1 MNRLFEQWAGEPC
14 INTYQLTANGSNRLY
29 SRLEGATKRCIATIN
44 DDVRENEAFFHFAK
58 EMKARG
64 VNVPEV
70 YAVSTDRRTYLQED
84 LGNVSL
90 YTFLNSRK
98 SSGVDI
104 TEAMREFYR
113 KAIDN
118 LIVFQSSCRD
128 IDFSRSYPRP
138 CFDRQALSWDL
149 NYFKYYFLRLFHVAF
164 DEQLLEDDFQQLM
177 DFLLDGDCG
186 YFMHRDYQSR
196 NIMLRDGELYV
207 IDFQGARQ
215 GAAEYDLASLLYSSK
230 SDVPDGM
237 RTELLEYYIGRRSVR
252 DGDAFDAKT
261 FRSRYYGYVLA
272 RIMQAMGAYGYRG
285 IIEKK
290 EHFIKS
296 IPFAVNN
303 LRNILSSVTLPVAMP
318 HLLTVL
324 GAITEMPEYAKESE
338 ILTVSVFSFSY
349 RKSIPFDR
357 SGNGGGYVFD
367 CRALPNPGLYD
378 EYKQLNGRDQAVKDF
393 FDDHPEAGQY
403 LEHLW
408 VVVDQSVDAY
418 IERGYARLMLCF
430 GCTGGRHRSVYCAE
444 QTALH
449 LRNKYEGR
457 VNVNVFHLES
467 GKF

>member
-1 MNRLFEQWAGEPC
+1 
-14 INTYQLTANGSNRLY
+14 
-29 SRLEGATKRCIATIN
+29 
-44 DDVRENEAFFHFAK
+44 
-58 EMKARG
+58 
-64 VNVPEV
+64 
-70 YAVSTDRRTYLQED
+70 
-84 LGNVSL
+84 
-90 YTFLNSRK
+90 
-98 SSGVDI
+98 
-104 TEAMREFYR
+104 
-113 KAIDN
+113 
-118 LIVFQSSCRD
+118 
-128 IDFSRSYPRP
+128 
-138 CFDRQALSWDL
+138 
-149 NYFKYYFLRLFHVAF
+149 
-164 DEQLLEDDFQQLM
+164 
-177 DFLLDGDCG
+177 
-186 YFMHRDYQSR
+186 
-196 NIMLRDGELYV
+196 
-207 IDFQGARQ
+207 
-215 GAAEYDLASLLYSSK
+215 
-230 SDVPDGM
+230 
-237 RTELLEYYIGRRSVR
+237 
-252 DGDAFDAKT
+252 
-261 FRSRYYGYVLA
+261 
-272 RIMQAMGAYGYRG
+272 MQAMGAYGYRG

-338 ILTVSVFSFSY
+338 TLTVSVFSFSY